1 VTGTVRHGHVAL
13 VTGGASGIGAAVC
26 ARLAA
31 EGYKVAVVDRDATA
45 AARVAEECS
54 GIAVACDVTSDTAIK
69 AAVDEVTAWGRRLD
83 LVVLNAGST
92 GGQSGVDDL
101 DVAAYRRVMAVNVD
115 HVVFGTN
122 AVLPALR
129 RAGGGTVIAT
139 SSLAGLT
146 GMPDDAIY
154 TLSKHAVVG
163 YVRSVAATLA
173 DEPVRVMAVCPGF
186 TDTALI
192 SGFRDSLG
200 GFPLL
205 TAPEVADAVA
215 AMVERGGSGECW
227 FVQPGREPGPFR
239 FRGVPGPA
247 GAGMPPR
254 LHEEG

>member
-1 VTGTVRHGHVAL
+1 MSGHVAL
-13 VTGGASGIGAAVC
+13 VTGGGGGIGAAVC

-31 EGYKVAVVDRDATA
+31 DGYRVAVVDRDAEA
-45 AARVAEECS
+45 AARVAGECA
-54 GIAVACDVTSDTAIK
+54 GLAIACDVTSDVAVK
-69 AAVDEVTAWGRRLD
+69 AAVDEATTWGGRLD

-101 DVAAYRRVMAVNVD
+101 DVPAYRRVMGVNVD
-115 HVVFGTN
+115 HVVFGTT
-122 AVLPALR
+122 AALPALR
-129 RAGGGTVIAT
+129 RDGGGTVIAT

-146 GMPDDAIY
+146 GMPGDAIY

-163 YVRSVAATLA
+163 YVRSVAASLA

-192 SGFRDSLG
+192 AGFRDRFG
-200 GFPLL
+200 DFPLL
-205 TAPEVADAVA
+205 VAADVADAVT
-215 AMVERGGSGECW
+215 AMLARGASGECW

-247 GAGMPPR
+247 EAGAPPR
-254 LHEEG
+254 LHGED